1 MTASGHDVILIVF
14 RPPLFQ
20 ASAHPNLYC
29 RMHPQLHLSLGVAS
43 LEESIDFFTRLL
55 GASVT
60 HRDPSGYVNV
70 DLCGT
75 QITLKQTTA
84 PLNAPPE
91 FHFGVNMSLEQFD
104 ETAKKIVADGG
115 VRIVAEPR
123 VVDGGTAMER
133 KKMYVRCPSGY
144 LVELK
149 GYR

>member
-1 MTASGHDVILIVF
+1 
-14 RPPLFQ
+14 
-20 ASAHPNLYC
+20 
-29 RMHPQLHLSLGVAS
+29 MHPQLHLSLGVAS

-55 GASVT
+55 GASVS

-70 DLCGT
+70 DLCGA

-84 PLNAPPE
+84 PLIAPPE

-104 ETAKKIVADGG
+104 EIAERILADAR
-115 VRIVAEPR
+115 VRVIATPR
-123 VVDGGTAMER
+123 VVDEGTAMER

-144 LVELK
+144 VVELK